1 MKKFFILFFIAWA
14 FCFASYG
21 QNNPPSGYWTD
32 EGVREEVTPNG
43 DVYSISTPGQLG
55 WIAWKII
62 TEDSDFKDYIIDL
75 QSDID
80 LSGHYWI
87 PIEIKENGVFRGNNH
102 TISNISITYP
112 SGKYNNNSYF
122 GFFAEISSSSNTR
135 GEELVANLT
144 LENVEIN
151 PERLEISRYGGF
163 AGYVQDG
170 IIRNCH
176 VKKETVHVSYNNVTE
191 VGALVGSMQEATID
205 NCTAEEITLLIE
217 NLDTNQGF
225 YSVSGGGVAT
235 VFSSGGNKISN
246 CAVSGTLK
254 NGTLDWGKFTMD
266 ELLVGEFVG
275 VYKAWDPSSLAIENS
290 YSTFD
295 FDLTGIPVES
305 KVSVG
310 GLLGSMDKN
319 NATIAFMNC
328 FYNGAI
334 VFDEQSS
341 VKEQY
346 VGNLAGNIVEGN
358 TLMFENCFYPE
369 NNSLELIANNPGNI
383 STDGCAPLSD
393 ETTGKLNEWV
403 SGKSG
408 YNTWIDGDENPV
420 FENPNPVEGTD
431 YTVEEDTYTLL
442 TPKGLLWFADQVNNF
457 GNKFEGKTV
466 RLGENT
472 WKMPDWVSIGKD
484 ESNYFGG
491 AFDGN
496 NQKVSITGNEGFFGY
511 VQGGTVENLTVHGTL
526 TEAGSTTGIVIGK
539 ALNETISNVTSQGS
553 LVCTTG
559 SYYVGGVVAFATNCV
574 FADCVNEA
582 TIDSKLG
589 YCGGI
594 VGCSEDCQISNCSN
608 TGGIKAGKEFCGG
621 IAGTL
626 DVKTNGKVIT
636 LSDCL
641 NTGSIE
647 GTQGVGGIVGAI
659 EGYDDNVVSGQ
670 VTVINSINKG
680 EVRATA
686 GQSLTGGIVGFAD
699 ASQFIFQ
706 NGAKV
711 NTSIVNCANLAPVSG
726 TQYVGGIVSAQAWK
740 ENTTGIEL
748 CIHKGTITGTTIPY
762 ASLIAYSA
770 TEGITTVRN
779 SYYQQQTGV
788 EVTVSDQEGGS
799 LITENLF
806 PIPEGDNTWVD
817 QLNSFVS
824 EYNAA
829 HPDGPL
835 AYYWTIGDD
844 GNPTYG
850 APTPVIEGE
859 TPYKETTMV
868 TIHVMPGAAVYYT
881 TDGSEPTINSTL
893 YTAPFSLSGNLASL
907 TTTVKA
913 ISVMN
918 GLTSGVIMKEFVYDP
933 YYTVDI
939 SVTDPASGSVTVS
952 GSAPGVG
959 NKYLKGTVLTLTA
972 VANSSYTFSG
982 WSDGNTENPRQLT
995 ISQDIELIAS
1005 FSYTPPIIPQ
1015 PSYYNIYVEDVCDG
1029 VEVTLSNNVVCEGN
1043 SISVYVEKDTAN
1055 YTFDNF
1061 HVYYKEGYYG
1071 PWKELPEGVQ
1081 PGEYPIK
1088 NIWTH
1093 IYIKAEGAEKKE
1105 DPTGIES
1112 IEGVKVY
1119 TKDGSLYVQTPQREQ
1134 VIIVSMSGAIVKNE
1148 EQVGLK
1154 QYHGLQP
1161 GIYIV
1166 RVGETTYKLRLN

>member
-225 YSVSGGGVAT
+225 YSVSGGGVAA

-266 ELLVGEFVG
+266 ELLVGGFVG

-621 IAGTL
+621 IG
-626 DVKTNGKVIT
+626 
-636 LSDCL
+636 
-641 NTGSIE
+641 
-647 GTQGVGGIVGAI
+647 
-659 EGYDDNVVSGQ
+659 
-670 VTVINSINKG
+670 
-680 EVRATA
+680 
-686 GQSLTGGIVGFAD
+686 
-699 ASQFIFQ
+699 
-706 NGAKV
+706 
-711 NTSIVNCANLAPVSG
+711 
-726 TQYVGGIVSAQAWK
+726 
-740 ENTTGIEL
+740 
-748 CIHKGTITGTTIPY
+748 
-762 ASLIAYSA
+762 
-770 TEGITTVRN
+770 
-779 SYYQQQTGV
+779 
-788 EVTVSDQEGGS
+788 
-799 LITENLF
+799 
-806 PIPEGDNTWVD
+806 
-817 QLNSFVS
+817 
-824 EYNAA
+824 
-829 HPDGPL
+829 
-835 AYYWTIGDD
+835 
-844 GNPTYG
+844 
-850 APTPVIEGE
+850 
-859 TPYKETTMV
+859 
-868 TIHVMPGAAVYYT
+868 
-881 TDGSEPTINSTL
+881 
-893 YTAPFSLSGNLASL
+893 
-907 TTTVKA
+907 
-913 ISVMN
+913 
-918 GLTSGVIMKEFVYDP
+918 
-933 YYTVDI
+933 
-939 SVTDPASGSVTVS
+939 
-952 GSAPGVG
+952 
-959 NKYLKGTVLTLTA
+959 
-972 VANSSYTFSG
+972 
-982 WSDGNTENPRQLT
+982 
-995 ISQDIELIAS
+995 
-1005 FSYTPPIIPQ
+1005 
-1015 PSYYNIYVEDVCDG
+1015 
-1029 VEVTLSNNVVCEGN
+1029 
-1043 SISVYVEKDTAN
+1043 
-1055 YTFDNF
+1055 
-1061 HVYYKEGYYG
+1061 
-1071 PWKELPEGVQ
+1071 
-1081 PGEYPIK
+1081 
-1088 NIWTH
+1088 
-1093 IYIKAEGAEKKE
+1093 
-1105 DPTGIES
+1105 
-1112 IEGVKVY
+1112 
-1119 TKDGSLYVQTPQREQ
+1119 
-1134 VIIVSMSGAIVKNE
+1134 
-1148 EQVGLK
+1148 
-1154 QYHGLQP
+1154 
-1161 GIYIV
+1161 
-1166 RVGETTYKLRLN
+1166 